1 MMQNDGT
8 VWMDTQE
15 GRYEAGDELL
25 PEAAEWGGVLKQA
38 QQENIGAVL
47 DRELEQLNNLK

>member
-1 MMQNDGT
+1 
-8 VWMDTQE
+8 MDTQE